1 MHPSHGRLINL
12 VGKSESDVLSQV
24 LAPQLFMIEGGVTD
38 NYKAGGL
45 ADEILGDKITF
56 EEFNDMK
63 HGWTVG
69 GDLTDPD
76 VVIGVIKA
84 KKLSMPYFAKY
95 L

>member
-24 LAPQLFMIEGGVTD
+24 LAPQFFMIEGGVTD

-69 GDLTDPD
+69 GDLSDPD
-76 VVIGVIKA
+76 VVRLRNWHYNIL
-84 KKLSMPYFAKY
+84 LSIFD
-95 L
+95 